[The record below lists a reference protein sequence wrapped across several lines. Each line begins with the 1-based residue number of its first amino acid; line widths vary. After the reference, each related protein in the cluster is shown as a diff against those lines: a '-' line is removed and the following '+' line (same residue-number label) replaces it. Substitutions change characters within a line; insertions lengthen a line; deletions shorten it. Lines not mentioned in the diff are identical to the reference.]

1 MGFPNGIPSGNIGGG
16 TMMEKFESLKRDL
29 SPDSQ
34 KQSQAKT
41 VRQQALAW
49 LADPANTVPR
59 EIKLSAGALAA
70 AGFGNREKG
79 AA

>member
-1 MGFPNGIPSGNIGGG
+1 
-16 TMMEKFESLKRDL
+16 MMEKFESLKRDL

-79 AA
+79 TA